1 MYDPCNVDLMYC
13 LLEAADEVSLSKW
26 RILDSAPHYAMI
38 EGGELVK
45 KSSSI
50 LPSFGQLL
58 PYQQPSNHDVRCV
71 H

>member
-1 MYDPCNVDLMYC
+1 MFC
-13 LLEAADEVSLSKW
+13 LLEATDGVKLSKW

-38 EGGELVK
+38 EGEELVK

-50 LPSFGQLL
+50 LSSVGQLL
-58 PYQQPSNHDVRCV
+58 PYQQPSNNDDVRCA